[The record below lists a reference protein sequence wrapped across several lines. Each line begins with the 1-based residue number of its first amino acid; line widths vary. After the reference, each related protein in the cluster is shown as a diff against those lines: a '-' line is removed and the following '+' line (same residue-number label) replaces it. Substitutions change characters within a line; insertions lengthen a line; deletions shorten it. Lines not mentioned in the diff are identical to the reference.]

1 MGSSYWWILDILVL
15 LVVGYVLLSNAK
27 RGFTKVL
34 VLSIGYIVAT
44 LGASLVAG
52 LGAES
57 VYESIAERS
66 NLSAIENV
74 NEHMKWS
81 KVFAEAINAGKY
93 GFVCTEKDVDI
104 VLRSDRRF
112 YFDEILNDYVNQ
124 KTENAAKN
132 RELFTE
138 QLRDAF
144 IKAYS
149 EELNKWLPRYVKVNF
164 KNKIA
169 EDPSIMNQIVDAANN
184 RKRSARENAEVIE
197 KIFSKEPTVEV
208 LRIFIYLVVLSVLM
222 VIAAIIS
229 AVLQN
234 TLFFNLTRVKE
245 RLFGGILGGLEAVT
259 MLVLLTMLVKLIV
272 MLGGGEFLFFSEKTI
287 DRSILFR
294 FLYQHFDIL
303 L

>member
-93 GFVCTEKDVDI
+93 GVVCTEKDVDI

-149 EELNKWLPRYVKVNF
+149 EELNKRLPRYVKVNF
-164 KNKIA
+164 KNKIT